1 MANIYESI
9 SNVMKDIGAIG
20 KNDVNEYDKYKFRG
34 IDAVYNALNGALVKN
49 KVFIV
54 PELLD
59 LEQEDRQTAKGGVQ
73 IHSKVK
79 VKYTLFAE
87 DGTSIT
93 SVFPGEAMDRSD
105 KSINKA
111 MTAAYKYM
119 LFELFTIPTEENKD
133 ADAESPEAGQ
143 KKSDAPVMTEQNAE
157 KKMSKAQIK
166 QLMTML
172 DKKQI
177 PYDFALEKMNWGVT
191 DLNNLT
197 VLQGNLMFK
206 SLEKL
211 EQLFLAEQT
220 ANVPFPEVEK

>member
-73 IHSKVK
+73 IHTKVK
-79 VKYTLFAE
+79 VKYSLFAE
-87 DGTSIT
+87 DGTFIT

-133 ADAESPEAGQ
+133 ADAESPEAGA
-143 KKSDAPVMTEQNAE
+143 KKNDAPVVTEQNAE
-157 KKMSKAQIK
+157 KKMTKSQVK

-172 DKKQI
+172 DERQI
-177 PYDFALEKMNWGVT
+177 PYDYALKTMGWGVN
-191 DLNNLT
+191 DMNQLT

-206 SLEKL
+206 SLDRIGQAYIADSTMET
-211 EQLFLAEQT
+211 E
-220 ANVPFPEVEK
+220 

>member
-9 SNVMKDIGAIG
+9 SNVMRDIGAIG

-59 LEQEDRQTAKGGVQ
+59 LEQEDRQTAKGGTQ
-73 IHSKVK
+73 IHTKVK
-79 VKYTLFAE
+79 VKYSLFAE
-87 DGTSIT
+87 DGTYIT

-133 ADAESPEAGQ
+133 ADAESPEAGE
-143 KKSDAPVMTEQNAE
+143 KKQDAPVLTEQNAE
-157 KKMSKAQIK
+157 KKMSASQVKK
-166 QLMTML
+166 LMKML
-172 DKKQI
+172 DERQI
-177 PYDFALEKMNWGVT
+177 PYDYALSKMGWGIT
-191 DLNNLT
+191 DLNQLT

-206 SLEKL
+206 SLDRIGQNYIADSTMEIDG
-211 EQLFLAEQT
+211 
-220 ANVPFPEVEK
+220 

>member
-1 MANIYESI
+1 MNIYESI

-54 PELLD
+54 PTLLD
-59 LEQEDRQTAKGGVQ
+59 MEQEDRQTAKGGVQ
-73 IHSKVK
+73 IHTKVK
-79 VKYTLFAE
+79 VQYQLFAE
-87 DGTSIT
+87 DGTFIT

-133 ADAESPEAGQ
+133 ADAESPEAGA
-143 KKSDAPVMTEQNAE
+143 KKNDAPVVTEQNAE
-157 KKMSKAQIK
+157 KKMTKSQVK

-172 DKKQI
+172 DLRNI
-177 PYDFALEKMNWGVT
+177 PYDYALKTMGWGVN
-191 DLNNLT
+191 DMNQLT

-206 SLEKL
+206 SLDRIGQAYVADSTMET
-211 EQLFLAEQT
+211 E
-220 ANVPFPEVEK
+220 